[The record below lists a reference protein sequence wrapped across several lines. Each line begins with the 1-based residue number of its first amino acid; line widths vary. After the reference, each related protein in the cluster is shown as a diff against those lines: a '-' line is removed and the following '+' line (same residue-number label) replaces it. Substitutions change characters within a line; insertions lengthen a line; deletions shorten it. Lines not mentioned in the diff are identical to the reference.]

1 MKMRRPL
8 TGDPSPEYRA
18 SIPNFQGF
26 LPRYSNLVNMH
37 GYHKVAEYMSS
48 HGEVA
53 ILRRFTR
60 LNLLNLLYLQADIMR
75 LEHRLFEVVDENTN
89 ITSAKDW
96 YALCNS
102 PEDRDQVQLGLTLE
116 LQEKLDHFSAYTS
129 HGYSNLL
136 YCEQSES
143 R

>member
-1 MKMRRPL
+1 M
-8 TGDPSPEYRA
+8 
-18 SIPNFQGF
+18 Q
-26 LPRYSNLVNMH
+26 

-75 LEHRLFEVVDENTN
+75 LEHRLFEVVDQNTN
-89 ITSAKDW
+89 ITTAKDW
-96 YALCNS
+96 YELCNS
-102 PEDRDQVQLGLTLE
+102 PEDKDQVQLGLTLE
-116 LQEKLDHFSAYTS
+116 LQEKLDHFSAYLLHRDS
-129 HGYSNLL
+129 DPL
-136 YCEQSES
+136 YCEQSEL